1 MMPRAINQ
9 EKKNEGGIKEMG
21 EYISCGKDGFGQ
33 RSFLE
38 LIFLATRGKK
48 YFVGKQG
55 DAIRKRA
62 HN

>member
-21 EYISCGKDGFGQ
+21 EYISCGKDGFVQ

-38 LIFLATRGKK
+38 LTFFGNSRGKS
-48 YFVGKQG
+48 
-55 DAIRKRA
+55 IL
-62 HN
+62 